1 MLSWS
6 SAPALHRSK
15 QGQNHMRAPLFSID
29 QATGVFPFQACRFD
43 RRFSYGVYVPD
54 TYTRERAGD
63 FRILVAVHGSERA
76 PETARALCMQLADD
90 TGCIV
95 LAPLFPVAMTDD
107 EELHNYIF
115 LHYRGIRYDR
125 ILLAMVDE
133 VSARF
138 GLAAHRFWLAGFSGG
153 GQFAHRFMYL
163 HASQLAAVS
172 VGAPGIVNTLGEE
185 HDWFVGVRDVASV
198 FGQAVD
204 RAGLCGL
211 PVQVVV
217 GGEDIGTDIVVR
229 PPDVLYQAGVND
241 TGATRVE
248 RAQFLHRLLTL
259 AGVDASL
266 DVVPGAAHEAA
277 QVQLAVN
284 AFFRRVYK
292 AAAPL

>member
-1 MLSWS
+1 
-6 SAPALHRSK
+6 
-15 QGQNHMRAPLFSID
+15 MRTPLFSID
-29 QATGVFPFQACRFD
+29 QSTGVFPFQACRFD
-43 RRFSYGVYVPD
+43 RRFAYGVYVPAR
-54 TYTRERAGD
+54 YARERAGD

-90 TGCIV
+90 TDCIV

-133 VSARF
+133 VRERF

-172 VGAPGIVNTLGEE
+172 VGAPGIVNSLDEAC
-185 HDWFVGVRDVASV
+185 DWFVGVRDVPTL

-204 RAGLCGL
+204 RAGLRGL

-229 PPDVLYQAGVND
+229 PPDALYRDRVND
-241 TGATRVE
+241 AGATRVE
-248 RAQFLHRLLTL
+248 RARFLHRLLEA
-259 AGVDASL
+259 AGVDARL
-266 DVVPGAAHEAA
+266 DIVPGAAHEAA

-284 AFFRRVYK
+284 AFFRRVHM
-292 AAAPL
+292 APSATHCSKSF